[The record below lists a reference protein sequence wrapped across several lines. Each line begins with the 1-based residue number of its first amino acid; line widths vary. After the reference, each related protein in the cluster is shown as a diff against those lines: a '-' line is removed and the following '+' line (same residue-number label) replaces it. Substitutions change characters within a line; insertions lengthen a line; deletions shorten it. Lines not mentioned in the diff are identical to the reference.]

1 MQANKSSSEHS
12 LASRYI
18 SANKLWISDRKL
30 RNTHWSHNSN
40 GRQCGTAQNW
50 SNVGWS
56 CARFWFWSF
65 DLLFRWI
72 FVFLF
77 LVCKITYSYTN
88 KSFVVCF
95 WLCRMSIVRRV
106 FFTFFPSL
114 LFAFLLAVRIQ
125 FLFFSH
131 SNLNYLTCRFYG
143 ISLPSYFIYYP
154 SRVFQRQFNMIK
166 WCRLCW
172 SSCVIFN
179 SFGTSTFQMRTNSLR
194 TKQNQ
199 PFMYVAFIDLHI
211 LAWFHHDAVAE
222 IFFSLIHNMYKWQVN
237 ISKCL

>member
-1 MQANKSSSEHS
+1 MSHEYFSE
-12 LASRYI
+12 
-18 SANKLWISDRKL
+18 
-30 RNTHWSHNSN
+30 
-40 GRQCGTAQNW
+40 G
-50 SNVGWS
+50 
-56 CARFWFWSF
+56 F
-65 DLLFRWI
+65 
-72 FVFLF
+72 
-77 LVCKITYSYTN
+77 
-88 KSFVVCF
+88 
-95 WLCRMSIVRRV
+95 
-106 FFTFFPSL
+106 FFTFCPSL
-114 LFAFLLAVRIQ
+114 LFAFVLAVRIQ

-131 SNLNYLTCRFYG
+131 SNLNYLACRFYG

-179 SFGTSTFQMRTNSLR
+179 SVGTSTFQMRTNSLR